1 MLVFPR
7 VKTTSVYVVFM
18 FLFLFAIVMGLIF
31 DTSGFEKEIKN
42 VTVKGG
48 HQIYELFL

>member
-18 FLFLFAIVMGLIF
+18 FLFAIVMGLIF